1 MTTFRIAVCGYEN
14 GASDNESTHVEL
26 TVNHDKNRK
35 IAYLYVGPLQVAD
48 GWETRHIT
56 FGGRSHLTL
65 EAMPRLNRKRLDAL
79 LEQVKYQIS
88 DKTGP
93 AWDLL
98 EAVRAEN
105 GLILCHYTYQS
116 KLVEVC

>member
-1 MTTFRIAVCGYEN
+1 MTSFRIAVCGYEDK
-14 GASDNESTHVEL
+14 ASDKESTHVEL

-35 IAYLYVGPLQVAD
+35 SAYLYIGPLQVAD
-48 GWETRHIT
+48 GWETRRIT
-56 FGGRSHLTL
+56 FGKSHLTL
-65 EAMPRLNRKRLDAL
+65 EAMPRLTRKRLDAL
-79 LEQVKYQIS
+79 LEQVKVQIA

-105 GLILCHYTYQS
+105 GLILCNYTHQS
-116 KLVEVC
+116 KLTEVC